1 MPQVLYIC
9 ETILGMRFFIIF
21 LSFSILGVSC
31 NDTNSKEEQKVP
43 VTVVK
48 DTTLYG
54 KNSFRFPKVSANTQA
69 ILEDWPIY
77 NDFQN
82 EVLALQTLSLE
93 RVKLVSEKLLTKTD
107 SLSKSIPDT
116 LNSQAVSSRL
126 TILKTRIHLLKQEA
140 NKGRFD
146 SLKIENEIDETRN
159 AVKNFVVQIDEKV
172 QKDKIDLQR
181 KDNEEKELEKQQ
193 KARDSI
199 FQLELQDQQK

>member
-93 RVKLVSEKLLTKTD
+93 RVKLVSEKLLTKR
-107 SLSKSIPDT
+107 P
-116 LNSQAVSSRL
+116 AVGIKPKYFERVVG
-126 TILKTRIHLLKQEA
+126 KTA
-140 NKGRFD
+140 NK
-146 SLKIENEIDETRN
+146 KI
-159 AVKNFVVQIDEKV
+159 K
-172 QKDKIDLQR
+172 KDTAIQWEDI
-181 KDNEEKELEKQQ
+181 
-193 KARDSI
+193 S
-199 FQLELQDQQK
+199 